1 MGATPME
8 RHVGDA
14 LRASGDVGGAV
25 TWSQVLEELAGDL
38 RVAVTAGL
46 GENGPRWRRALPDV
60 PGVEWVWIEPGGDGA
75 NLGAQYRLLG
85 SHALVFLTPITS
97 PLGQLDRESL
107 GVLEQGGP
115 TERGVV
121 LADEALLERLS
132 DDPEAERA
140 LVVSRLEELLPDG
153 WQALD
158 RARLVGWLEALRTH
172 PQLRAARRLG
182 VARFLLGDRLERAR
196 SSLEHERGLLTSVEA
211 RLAGADETLDSLHQ
225 QARRWAAHT
234 LAILQR
240 QTAELALDLA
250 AWLRE
255 LEADLPNQLAAV
267 EDVAVLRKTL
277 PHWLSHVVESW
288 LDDRIARW
296 RLQVLAELEELEL
309 EDPLHA
315 QLVVPALQPGH
326 VRGET
331 RWGSRLAAT
340 AAFGGAAALLALGLW
355 IPSLL
360 AVAGGIAWS
369 TAQRG
374 SSEAEDRRT
383 LLISARDALR
393 QMGHDAE
400 RLLGEQLD
408 QLQHELASVSA
419 ELPAAQEHR
428 AARTL
433 LEQQAERFGAS
444 VQEQAERVT
453 ELESALQ
460 ALEEVT

>member
-1 MGATPME
+1 MSVEHTVAE
-8 RHVGDA
+8 A
-14 LRASGDVGGAV
+14 LKASGDVGAAV
-25 TWSQVLEELAGDL
+25 TWNQVLEELAGDL

-60 PGVEWVWIEPGGDGA
+60 PGVEWVWIEPASEGS

-85 SHALVFLTPITS
+85 SHSLVFLTPITS
-97 PLGQLDRESL
+97 PLGQLDRETL

-115 TERGVV
+115 GQRGVV

-132 DDPEAERA
+132 DDPAGERA
-140 LVVSRLEELLPDG
+140 LVVARLEELLPDG

-158 RARLVGWLEALRTH
+158 QVRLVEWLEHLRTDAH
-172 PQLRAARRLG
+172 LRAQRRLE
-182 VARFLLGDRLERAR
+182 VARFLLTDRLERDR
-196 SSLEHERGLLTSVEA
+196 VGLERESDLLASIEA
-211 RLAGADETLDSLHQ
+211 RLAGADEALEGLRQ

-240 QTAELALDLA
+240 QTSQLALDLA
-250 AWLRE
+250 AYLRE
-255 LEADLPNQLAAV
+255 VEAGLPEQLASV
-267 EDVAVLRKTL
+267 EDVHVLRKSL
-277 PHWLSHVVESW
+277 PHWLSHIVESW
-288 LDDRIARW
+288 LDDRIATW
-296 RLQVLAELEELEL
+296 RQQVLAELEELEL
-309 EDPLHA
+309 DDPLHA

-331 RWGSRLAAT
+331 HWGNRIAAT

-374 SSEAEDRRT
+374 QSEAEDRHT
-383 LLISARDALR
+383 LLVSARDALR
-393 QMGHDAE
+393 QMGDDAE

-408 QLQHELASVSA
+408 QLQQELAAMSA
-419 ELPAAQEHR
+419 EVPAAEEHR
-428 AARTL
+428 ATREL
-433 LEQQAERFGAS
+433 LE
-444 VQEQAERVT
+444 EQASRIREEVHRRTERVT
-453 ELESALQ
+453 GLQSALQ

>member
-182 VARFLLGDRLERAR
+182 VG
-196 SSLEHERGLLTSVEA
+196 
-211 RLAGADETLDSLHQ
+211 
-225 QARRWAAHT
+225 
-234 LAILQR
+234 
-240 QTAELALDLA
+240 
-250 AWLRE
+250 
-255 LEADLPNQLAAV
+255 P
-267 EDVAVLRKTL
+267 
-277 PHWLSHVVESW
+277 
-288 LDDRIARW
+288 
-296 RLQVLAELEELEL
+296 
-309 EDPLHA
+309 
-315 QLVVPALQPGH
+315 
-326 VRGET
+326 
-331 RWGSRLAAT
+331 
-340 AAFGGAAALLALGLW
+340 
-355 IPSLL
+355 
-360 AVAGGIAWS
+360 
-369 TAQRG
+369 
-374 SSEAEDRRT
+374 
-383 LLISARDALR
+383 ARDARRRDRGVLQQLR
-393 QMGHDAE
+393 RYQRPRTVAHRRHAGRH
-400 RLLGEQLD
+400 
-408 QLQHELASVSA
+408 
-419 ELPAAQEHR
+419 PAGRRPSHPDR
-428 AARTL
+428 W
-433 LEQQAERFGAS
+433 QQPA
-444 VQEQAERVT
+444 
-453 ELESALQ
+453 
-460 ALEEVT
+460 